1 VNALEALKKLD
12 ACAAGI
18 DEVREA
24 GTFRAAWETSTNLS
38 HMTWLLRVLPQKRTA
53 RVAIRCAET
62 VAHLM
67 PAECLPLLADVS
79 AYVDGDTSI
88 NIHAVQGRLWG
99 IDAAAAYAAD
109 AACAAICDVI
119 CDEVDADEIAAAM
132 KINPDEVL

>member
-1 VNALEALKKLD
+1 
-12 ACAAGI
+12 
-18 DEVREA
+18 
-24 GTFRAAWETSTNLS
+24 
-38 HMTWLLRVLPQKRTA
+38 
-53 RVAIRCAET
+53 
-62 VAHLM
+62 M

-88 NIHAVQGRLWG
+88 NIHAVQGRLWLRG
-99 IDAAAAYAAD
+99 IDAAAAAYAAYAAEDACAAAAAADAAYAYAADAAD